1 MANLKAKIRAN
12 PNKIVAQTLKLA
24 NVSLADLTDVDTAS
38 LADGAMIQYNAGTSK
53 FKMTNSLDG
62 NNLII
67 NSGTY

>member
-12 PNKIVAQTLKLA
+12 PNKIVAQTLKIG

-62 NNLII
+62 NNLVI

>member
-12 PNKIVAQTLKLA
+12 PNKIVAQTLKIG

-53 FKMTNSLDG
+53 FKITNSLDG

>member
-1 MANLKAKIRAN
+1 MANLKAKIRSN
-12 PNKIVAQTLKLA
+12 PNKIVAQTLKIG
-24 NVSLADLTDVDTAS
+24 NVSLADLTNVDTAG